1 MTPPY
6 RINSDL
12 ENIDTSLREMKDI
25 DWTAWFCTI
34 LLIIVFREGAVAI
47 TKVFHHPE
55 LGNLVGLIGLLVTL
69 LIWRR
74 FRKISNRLIDTNNK
88 IITPKVLGVRGAPY
102 INIVGHSLVLVNVY

>member
-34 LLIIVFREGAVAI
+34 LLIIVFREGAV
-47 TKVFHHPE
+47 E
-55 LGNLVGLIGLLVTL
+55 L
-69 LIWRR
+69 
-74 FRKISNRLIDTNNK
+74 
-88 IITPKVLGVRGAPY
+88 PKSFTIL
-102 INIVGHSLVLVNVY
+102 N